1 MAQQPLLGYTYFPI
15 LWPGINAGI
24 ANQTA
29 IFVLDATGEKAST
42 IFQIPADGN
51 ITKLGFRTATVTT
64 GDTLK
69 IGLYTVDASGDPTAT
84 AYKGM
89 VAGTQVVASADD
101 NTYFNVTLGTQAT
114 SVVKGD
120 IVALVIEYNSYV
132 AGNMVI
138 TGLKSTGSEL
148 LGFPYG
154 DLYTT
159 LWTKQNTPL
168 FATIEYTG
176 GVYYPTLGI
185 LPVASGGASSI
196 VYNLDTATF
205 DEYGIHI
212 NIPVPARV
220 VGIWVVLAIAAG
232 ADFEA
237 ILYEGTTALKTVTY
251 DGDMAVTTGAR
262 QFFLFFPTTQDLIA
276 NTNYYI
282 AIRPTTANNVTF
294 YYFTA
299 PSVAAAAQFHGG
311 AGAYRVKR
319 LNQGAWTTSETTII
333 GQMGIILDA
342 FSDGVGGSGG
352 GMPILRGSVVGG

>member
-1 MAQQPLLGYTYFPI
+1 MAQQPLLGYTYFPT
-15 LWPGINAGI
+15 LWPGLTSNITNQINI
-24 ANQTA
+24 Y
-29 IFVLDATGEKAST
+29 VLDASGEKAT
-42 IFQIPADGN
+42 TVFQIEESGN
-51 ITKLGFRTATVTT
+51 ITKLGFRTAAVTT

-69 IGLYTVDASGDPTAT
+69 IGLYTVDASGHPTAT

-89 VAGTQVVASADD
+89 VAGTQAVLATEDD
-101 NTYFNVTLGTQAT
+101 TYFNVTLGTQAT
-114 SVVKGD
+114 SVIKGD

-132 AGNMVI
+132 AGNMVL
-138 TGLKSTGSEL
+138 TGLAATI
-148 LGFPYG
+148 GFPYG

-159 LWTKQNTPL
+159 SWAKQNSVL

-176 GVYYPTLGI
+176 GVYYPTLCI
-185 LPVASGGASSI
+185 FPVGSGGATSVS
-196 VYNLDTATF
+196 YNLNTAAF

-212 NIPVPARV
+212 NIPVPARA
-220 VGIWVVLAIAAG
+220 VGIWVVLAVAAG

-237 ILYEGTTALKTVTY
+237 ILYEGTTALKTVTL
-251 DGDMAVTTGAR
+251 DGDYATVTAAR

>member
-15 LWPGINAGI
+15 LWPGIASNI
-24 ANQTA
+24 ANQATTY
-29 IFVLDATGEKAST
+29 VLDASGEKAAT

-51 ITKLGFRTATVTT
+51 ITKLGFRTAAVTT

-89 VAGTQVVASADD
+89 VAGTQAVLATED

-132 AGNMVI
+132 AGSMVL
-138 TGLKSTGSEL
+138 TGLAATV
-148 LGFPYG
+148 GFPYG
-154 DLYTT
+154 DLYTAS
-159 LWTKQNTPL
+159 WAKQNTLL

-185 LPVASGGASSI
+185 LPASEGAGSI
-196 VYNLDTATF
+196 AYNLNTATF
-205 DEYGIHI
+205 DEYGIRI
-212 NIPVPARV
+212 NIPVPARA
-220 VGIWVVLAIAAG
+220 VGIWVALALAVG

-251 DGDMAVTTGAR
+251 DGDMAVTAGGR
-262 QFFLFFPTTQDLIA
+262 LLFLFFPTTQDLTA
-276 NTNYYI
+276 NTDYYI
-282 AIRPTTANNVTF
+282 AIRPTTTNNVTF
-294 YYFTA
+294 YSFTA
-299 PSVAAAAQFHGG
+299 SSVAAAAQFHGG

-319 LNQGAWTTSETTII
+319 LNQGAWNVSETTII

-342 FSDGVGGSGG
+342 FSDGVGGGG
-352 GMPILRGSVVGG
+352 GMIVNPGMNGGLNG

>member
-1 MAQQPLLGYTYFPI
+1 MAQQSLLGFTYFPT
-15 LWPGINAGI
+15 LWHGINGGI
-24 ANQTA
+24 LNQTSTYT
-29 IFVLDATGEKAST
+29 LDATGEKAAT
-42 IFQIPADGN
+42 VFQIPADGN

-69 IGLYTVDASGDPTAT
+69 VGLYTLDASGDPTTT

-89 VAGTQVVASADD
+89 VAGTQVVADVDD

-120 IVALVIEYNSYV
+120 KVALVIEYNSYV
-132 AGNMVI
+132 AGSMVI
-138 TGLKSTGSEL
+138 TGVSTTGNIWA
-148 LGFPYG
+148 GFPYG

-159 LWTKQNTPL
+159 LWAKQNTLL

-185 LPVASGGASSI
+185 LPASEGAGSI
-196 VYNLDTATF
+196 AYNLNTATF
-205 DEYGIHI
+205 DEYGIRI
-212 NIPVPARV
+212 NIPVPARA
-220 VGIWVVLAIAAG
+220 VGIWVALALAVG

-251 DGDMAVTTGAR
+251 DGDMAVTAGGR
-262 QFFLFFPTTQDLIA
+262 LLFLFFPTTQDLTA
-276 NTNYYI
+276 NTEYYI
-282 AIRPTTANNVTF
+282 AIRPTTTNNVTF
-294 YYFTA
+294 YSFTA
-299 PSVAAAAQFHGG
+299 SSVAAAAQFHGG

-319 LNQGAWTTSETTII
+319 LNQGAWNVSETTII

-342 FSDGVGGSGG
+342 FSDGVGGGG
-352 GMPILRGSVVGG
+352 GMIVNPGMNGGLNG

>member
-1 MAQQPLLGYTYFPI
+1 MAQQPLLGHTYFPT
-15 LWPGINAGI
+15 LWPGINGGLI
-24 ANQTA
+24 NQTTL
-29 IFVLDATGEKAST
+29 FTLDATGEKAAT

-69 IGLYTVDASGDPTAT
+69 VGLYTVDASGDPTAT

-89 VAGTQVVASADD
+89 VAGTQAILATED

-132 AGNMVI
+132 AGSMVI
-138 TGLKSTGSEL
+138 TGLGSTSTVFS
-148 LGFPYG
+148 GFPYG
-154 DLYTT
+154 DLYTAS
-159 LWTKQNTPL
+159 WVKQNNTF
-168 FATIEYTG
+168 FATIGYTG
-176 GVYYPTLGI
+176 DVYYPTLGI

-212 NIPVPARV
+212 NIPVPARA
-220 VGIWVVLAIAAG
+220 VGIWVVPALAAG

-237 ILYEGTTALKTVTY
+237 ILYQGTTALKTIAY
-251 DGDMAVTTGAR
+251 DGDGAVSAVAR
-262 QFFLFFPTTQDLIA
+262 QFFLFFPTTQDLTA
-276 NTNYYI
+276 NTDYYI
-282 AIRPTTANNVTF
+282 AIRPTTVNNVTF

-319 LNQGAWTTSETTII
+319 LDQGAWTTSETTII

>member
-1 MAQQPLLGYTYFPI
+1 MAQQPLLGYTYFPT
-15 LWPGINAGI
+15 LWPGIANI
-24 ANQTA
+24 ANQSTTY
-29 IFVLDATGEKAST
+29 VLDAAGEKAAT

-51 ITKLGFRTATVTT
+51 ITKLGFRTAAVTT

-89 VAGTQVVASADD
+89 VAGTQAVLATED
-101 NTYFNVTLGTQAT
+101 NIYFNVTLGTQAT

-120 IVALVIEYNSYV
+120 IVALVVEYDSYV
-132 AGNMVI
+132 AGSMVL
-138 TGLKSTGSEL
+138 TGLGSTI
-148 LGFPYG
+148 GFPYG
-154 DLYTT
+154 DLYTAS
-159 LWTKQNTPL
+159 WAKQNTLL

-185 LPVASGGASSI
+185 FPVATAGTSNIA
-196 VYNLDTATF
+196 YNVDTATF

-212 NIPVPARV
+212 NIPVPARA
-220 VGIWVVLAIAAG
+220 VGIWVVSAVAAG
-232 ADFEA
+232 ANFEA
-237 ILYEGTTALKTVTY
+237 ILYEGTTALKTVTH
-251 DGDMAVTTGAR
+251 DGDYASATTSK
-262 QFFLFFPTTQDLIA
+262 QFFLFFPTAQDLTA
-276 NTNYYI
+276 NTDYYI
-282 AIRPTTANNVTF
+282 AIRPTTTNNVNC
-294 YYFTA
+294 YAFTA

-319 LNQGAWTTSETTII
+319 LNQGAWTEETTII

>member
-15 LWPGINAGI
+15 LWPGIASNI
-24 ANQTA
+24 ANQATTY
-29 IFVLDATGEKAST
+29 VLDASGEKAAT

-51 ITKLGFRTATVTT
+51 ITKLGFRTAAVTT

-89 VAGTQVVASADD
+89 VAGTQAVLATED

-132 AGNMVI
+132 AGNMVL
-138 TGLKSTGSEL
+138 TGLAATI
-148 LGFPYG
+148 GFPYG
-154 DLYTT
+154 DLYTAS
-159 LWTKQNTPL
+159 WAKQNTLL

-185 LPVASGGASSI
+185 LPVATAGTGSMA
-196 VYNLDTATF
+196 YNLDTATF

-212 NIPVPARV
+212 NIPVPTRA
-220 VGIWVVLAIAAG
+220 VGIWVVLAVAAG

-237 ILYEGTTALKTVTY
+237 ILYEGTTALKTVTH
-251 DGDMAVTTGAR
+251 DGNYATVATAR
-262 QFFLFFPTTQDLIA
+262 QFFLFFSTAQDLTA
-276 NTNYYI
+276 NTDYYI
-282 AIRPTTANNVTF
+282 AIRPTTTSNITF

-319 LNQGAWTTSETTII
+319 FKQGSCN
-333 GQMGIILDA
+333 
-342 FSDGVGGSGG
+342 FF
-352 GMPILRGSVVGG
+352 

>member
-1 MAQQPLLGYTYFPI
+1 MAQQLLLGYTYFPT
-15 LWPGINAGI
+15 LWSGINAGI
-24 ANQTA
+24 SNQTSV
-29 IFVLDATGEKAST
+29 FVLDAAGEKAAT
-42 IFQIPADGN
+42 VFQIPEDGN
-51 ITKLGFRTATVTT
+51 ITTLGFRTATVTT

-69 IGLYTVDASGDPTAT
+69 VGLYTIDASGDPTAT

-89 VAGTQVVASADD
+89 VAGTQAILATED

-120 IVALVIEYNSYV
+120 KVALVIEYNSYV
-132 AGNMVI
+132 AGSMGI
-138 TGLKSTGSEL
+138 TSLGSGGSVWS
-148 LGFPYG
+148 GFPYG

-159 LWTKQNTPL
+159 LWTKQNSPL

-176 GVYYPTLGI
+176 GIYYPILSV
-185 LPVASGGASSI
+185 LPVASGGAAG
-196 VYNLDTATF
+196 VAYNLDTATF
-205 DEYGIHI
+205 DEYGIHV

-251 DGDMAVTTGAR
+251 DGDMAVTTSAR
-262 QFFLFFPTTQDLIA
+262 QFFLFFPTTQDLTA
-276 NTNYYI
+276 NTDYYI

>member
-1 MAQQPLLGYTYFPI
+1 MAQQPLLGYTYFPTF
-15 LWPGINAGI
+15 WTGTNAGI
-24 ANQTA
+24 ANQVSVFT
-29 IFVLDATGEKAST
+29 LDAAGEKATT
-42 IFQIPADGN
+42 IFPIPADGN

-69 IGLYTVDASGDPTAT
+69 VGLYTVDASGDPTAT

-89 VAGTQVVASADD
+89 VAGTQAILATED

-138 TGLKSTGSEL
+138 TGLSSTNTTLVGL
-148 LGFPYG
+148 PYG

-159 LWTKQNTPL
+159 VWAKQTVL
-168 FATIEYTG
+168 FATVEYTG

-185 LPVASGGASSI
+185 FPVGSGGVTSVA
-196 VYNLDTATF
+196 YNVDTVTF

-212 NIPVPARV
+212 NIPVPARA
-220 VGIWVVLAIAAG
+220 VGIWVILVLTAG

-237 ILYEGTTALKTVTY
+237 ILYQGTTALKTVTY
-251 DGDMAVTTGAR
+251 DGDYAINAVGR
-262 QFFLFFPTTQDLIA
+262 PFFLFFPTTQDLTA
-276 NTNYYI
+276 NTDYYI
-282 AIRPTTANNVTF
+282 AIRPTTANSVTF
-294 YYFTA
+294 YA
-299 PSVAAAAQFHGG
+299 INVPSVAAAAQFHGG

-319 LNQGAWTTSETTII
+319 LDQGAWTLETTII

-352 GMPILRGSVVGG
+352 MIVNPGMGGGLNG

>member
-1 MAQQPLLGYTYFPI
+1 MAQPLLGYTYFPT

-24 ANQTA
+24 SNQTSA
-29 IFVLDATGEKAST
+29 STLDATGEKAAI
-42 IFQIPADGN
+42 IFKIPADGN
-51 ITKLGFRTATVTT
+51 ITKLGFRTSTVTT

-69 IGLYTVDASGDPTAT
+69 VGLYTVDASGDPTAT

-89 VAGTQVVASADD
+89 VAGTQAILATED

-114 SVVKGD
+114 SVVKDD
-120 IVALVIEYNSYV
+120 IVALVIEYDSYV

-138 TGLKSTGSEL
+138 TGLGSTNTAFVGI
-148 LGFPYG
+148 PYG

-159 LWTKQNTPL
+159 LWTKQNSL
-168 FATIEYTG
+168 FFATIEYTG

-185 LPVASGGASSI
+185 FPVASGGASSI
-196 VYNLDTATF
+196 AYNVNTATF

-212 NIPVPARV
+212 NIPVPARA
-220 VGIWVVLAIAAG
+220 VGIWVILAVAVG

-237 ILYEGTTALKTVTY
+237 ILYEGTTALKTITH
-251 DGDMAVTTGAR
+251 DGDYAVSTIAR
-262 QFFLFFPTTQDLIA
+262 PFFLFFPTTQDLTA
-276 NTNYYI
+276 NTDYYI
-282 AIRPTTANNVTF
+282 AIRPTTVNSVTF
-294 YYFTA
+294 YFFTA

-319 LNQGAWTTSETTII
+319 LDQGAWTTSETTII

-342 FSDGVGGSGG
+342 FSDGVGGG